1 MNDRK
6 SNSVSPVARYLR
18 FGVAAVAGVAAGA
31 LPSPDVD
38 AQAAPAAAAAAKI
51 EALSDTDIYS
61 DYEHGIVMA
70 PDNKDYISYK
80 PAEGGPEGGGG
91 GGGGGVSPPP
101 GPPRPDPARLRAR
114 VSDHARRQ

>member
-80 PAEGGPEGGGG
+80 PAEGGPEAPQPERPLGGG
-91 GGGGGVSPPP
+91 
-101 GPPRPDPARLRAR
+101 
-114 VSDHARRQ
+114 

>member
-70 PDNKDYISYK
+70 PDNK
-80 PAEGGPEGGGG
+80 
-91 GGGGGVSPPP
+91 
-101 GPPRPDPARLRAR
+101 
-114 VSDHARRQ
+114 

>member
-1 MNDRK
+1 M
-6 SNSVSPVARYLR
+6 R

-80 PAEGGPEGGGG
+80 PAEGGPERSEERRVGKECRSRW
-91 GGGGGVSPPP
+91 SPY
-101 GPPRPDPARLRAR
+101 
-114 VSDHARRQ
+114 H

>member
-80 PAEGGPEGGGG
+80 PAEGGPEA
-91 GGGGGVSPPP
+91 PPP
-101 GPPRPDPARLRAR
+101 PPPPPPPPLQTCALCFIG
-114 VSDHARRQ
+114 